1 MNLVLSP
8 DGPLD
13 VGATLARYHIWG
25 EDPVN
30 RLGAG
35 VFRRVLRREGALV
48 PYEVRASGPV
58 DDARLHVRIP
68 GTRSTRVGDAVTGEV
83 RKIFGLDFDLAGFYR
98 MAKGDPILAD
108 LVPPLY
114 GLRPTLAPGGLEM
127 LVGSIIAQQVNL
139 TFAFTLRARLVR
151 HYGTPVELGGPTV
164 YAFPQAEVLARLHVR
179 HLRAMQFSTRKAE
192 YIRDVARA
200 VVMGALDFAAL
211 AAAPNIEVI
220 ERLTSLRGLGRW
232 TADWYLAR
240 CVGRGDVCPAGDLAV
255 RKAVDHYYGRGRTLS
270 EEAVRRRA
278 SAWGPYQTLAIH
290 YLLAGMRVGR
300 SAAGGGSA

>member
-13 VGATLARYHIWG
+13 AGATLARYHIWG

-48 PYEVRASGPV
+48 PYEVRWSGPV

-68 GTRSTRVGDAVTGEV
+68 GTRSARVGDAVTGEV

-98 MAKGDPILAD
+98 MAKGDRILAD

-200 VVMGALDFAAL
+200 VVTGALDITAL
-211 AAAPNIEVI
+211 ADAPNIEVI
-220 ERLTSLRGLGRW
+220 ERLTALRGLGRW

-255 RKAVDHYYGRGRTLS
+255 RKAVDHYYGRGRTRS

-300 SAAGGGSA
+300 PAAGGGSA